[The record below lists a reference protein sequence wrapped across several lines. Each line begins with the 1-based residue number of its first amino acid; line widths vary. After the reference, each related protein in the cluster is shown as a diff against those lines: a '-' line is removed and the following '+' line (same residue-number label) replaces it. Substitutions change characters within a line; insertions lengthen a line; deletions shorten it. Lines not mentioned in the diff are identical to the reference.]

1 MSNEPVIGD
10 PKGMEFSFVE
20 CKFTV
25 ESREGLG
32 GDWERNT
39 DGATKE
45 KRVNFEGFASAELY
59 ASIMDAVKKVVE

>member
-1 MSNEPVIGD
+1 MSDEPT
-10 PKGMEFSFVE
+10 EYRFVE

-39 DGATKE
+39 GGATKE
-45 KRVNFEGFASAELY
+45 KRIAFEGYATPELY
-59 ASIMDAVKKVVE
+59 ASVMDAVKKVLE